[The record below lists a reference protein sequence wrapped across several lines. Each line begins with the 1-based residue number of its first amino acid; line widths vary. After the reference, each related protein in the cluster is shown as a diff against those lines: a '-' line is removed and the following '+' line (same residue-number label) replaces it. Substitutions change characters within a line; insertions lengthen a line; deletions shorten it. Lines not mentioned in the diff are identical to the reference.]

1 MSQVKCYALA
11 AEQQLAL
18 QNALDEGDRNK
29 FLEEIRNM
37 SINNLIIGTNQ
48 DPMIVS
54 GYIILMQKAIEKWI
68 LGIKKEDKKGEKCQ

>member
-1 MSQVKCYALA
+1 MSQAKCYTLA
-11 AEQQLAL
+11 TEQQLAL

-54 GYIILMQKAIEKWI
+54 GYIALMQRAIEKWI
-68 LGIKKEDKKGEKCQ
+68 LGVEVKE